1 MYRIIR
7 GCDAMGIMV
16 RKRAERLCHMYALC
30 LRNGVKTIPSKAQSG
45 SGKMTRHQTV
55 EVSGMGGGSD
65 WMTENVKAA
74 IFSPL
79 SRCRSHQLDREKIM
93 RPANYFEVCI
103 CIWCRVDREKN
114 NKARKR
120 RQTFAG
126 LVFWV

>member
-1 MYRIIR
+1 MSRTIC

-45 SGKMTRHQTV
+45 SGKKTRHQTV
-55 EVSGMGGGSD
+55 EGSGMGSGSD
-65 WMTENVKAA
+65 WMAENVKAA

-103 CIWCRVDREKN
+103 CIW
-114 NKARKR
+114 
-120 RQTFAG
+120 
-126 LVFWV
+126 

>member
-120 RQTFAG
+120 R
-126 LVFWV
+126 

>member
-1 MYRIIR
+1 MPY
-7 GCDAMGIMV
+7 A
-16 RKRAERLCHMYALC
+16 KYALC

-45 SGKMTRHQTV
+45 SGKKTRPQTV
-55 EVSGMGGGSD
+55 EGSGMGGGSD
-65 WMTENVKAA
+65 WMAENVKAA

-79 SRCRSHQLDREKIM
+79 ARCRSHQL
-93 RPANYFEVCI
+93 
-103 CIWCRVDREKN
+103 DREKN